1 MKIKNDKFEDCLNT
15 IHKLNLDKLIFNIS
29 TLKLRML
36 TLIGSCFVI
45 SKSLF
50 TSVNSLKR
58 ENCIRTNK
66 HLSIVKN
73 HVCFI
78 PLHSFTISILK
89 PNLILIDK
97 ILTFLLVSLA
107 CFDLT
112 CLNSILFLKPF
123 LHIGQEI
130 CEAC

>member
-1 MKIKNDKFEDCLNT
+1 MKIKNRKFEDCLYYV
-15 IHKLNLDKLIFNIS
+15 HGRKSDSHKLIFNIS
-29 TLKLRML
+29 TSKLRML
-36 TLIGSCFVI
+36 TFVM

-50 TSVNSLKR
+50 TSVNNLKR
-58 ENCIRTNK
+58 ENCVRTNK

-89 PNLILIDK
+89 TNLILIDE

-112 CLNSILFLKPF
+112 CLNNILFLKLF

-130 CEAC
+130 WGAC